1 MATNKRTYPNDNFAW
16 YNDDKRLAILCL
28 EKSSDTTENT
38 REPYDTWQGDGNLS
52 GNITATSTA
61 GGSFVDMT
69 STSHGLAVGDR
80 VKISGT
86 TTYDGNHE
94 VTVVGDA
101 NTFRISATNSTS
113 NEGASSG
120 VTWAS
125 LFIDNGLR
133 ITYHAKY
140 EDISTTNL
148 DKEMSD
154 SSDGIGLDTGM
165 QNALLC
171 YVKARL
177 FEDQNDLQQAQYF
190 RQMYE
195 RAIKQYPSRKSG
207 VRQLAVP
214 RL

>member
-1 MATNKRTYPNDNFAW
+1 
-16 YNDDKRLAILCL
+16 
-28 EKSSDTTENT
+28 
-38 REPYDTWQGDGNLS
+38 
-52 GNITATSTA
+52 
-61 GGSFVDMT
+61 MT